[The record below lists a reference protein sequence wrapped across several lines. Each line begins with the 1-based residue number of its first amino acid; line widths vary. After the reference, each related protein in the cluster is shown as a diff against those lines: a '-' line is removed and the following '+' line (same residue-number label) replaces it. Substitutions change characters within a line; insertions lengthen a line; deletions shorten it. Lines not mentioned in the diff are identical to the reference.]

1 MVTPLHKVCGHF
13 TEATLRRTQLEWPQE
28 VVSLFKV
35 LPNTVDFMNQILY
48 ADDTMFSQ
56 LLFNDGIICDG
67 STLFVHFT
75 ITTLVNQLTHTLQVW
90 VPANKIC
97 KKNQLS
103 KCI

>member
-1 MVTPLHKVCGHF
+1 MVTSLHKVCGHF

-48 ADDTMFSQ
+48 TDDTMFSQ

-67 STLFVHFT
+67 NTLFVHFT

-97 KKNQLS
+97 K
-103 KCI
+103 